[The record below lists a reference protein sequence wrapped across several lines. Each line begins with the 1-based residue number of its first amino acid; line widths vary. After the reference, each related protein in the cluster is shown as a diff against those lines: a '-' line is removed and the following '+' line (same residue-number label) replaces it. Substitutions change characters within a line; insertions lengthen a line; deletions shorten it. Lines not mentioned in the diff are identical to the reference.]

1 MLVFPKAK
9 INLGLN
15 ITGKRPDG
23 YHDIETVF
31 YPVNLCDALE
41 FVASPE
47 GAVMDTMTLTGI
59 ELPGN
64 SEDNLVLKALEILRK
79 KYPVP
84 YLRIHLHKSIPA
96 GAGLGGGSSDAACML
111 RSINKTFN
119 LHLSPDELQTYAA
132 SLGSDSPFFI
142 NCQPSFASGRG
153 EILRPVTIF
162 LNGLYLVLVNPGIM
176 ISTMEAYGNCV
187 PAVPE
192 KSLFETFRYPVSK
205 WKELVFNDFEK
216 TIFISHP
223 EIKSIKQAL
232 YGSGAVYSSMSG
244 SGSTV
249 YGIFYEKPSI
259 PGDLRKYVIYEG
271 EL

>member
-1 MLVFPKAK
+1 MVIFPKSK

-31 YPVNLCDALE
+31 YPVNFCDALE
-41 FVASPE
+41 FVAFPE
-47 GAVMDTMTLTGI
+47 GAAGDVMTLTGI

-64 SEDNLVLKALEILRK
+64 PEDNLVLKAVEILRN
-79 KYPVP
+79 KYPIP

-111 RSINKTFN
+111 RSLNKTFN
-119 LHLSPDELQTYAA
+119 LLLSSYELQAYAA
-132 SLGSDSPFFI
+132 KLGSDSPFFI

-153 EILRPVTIF
+153 EILKPVTIF
-162 LNGLYLVLVNPGIM
+162 LNGLYIVLVNPGIS
-176 ISTMEAYGNCV
+176 ISTREAYGNCV

-192 KSLFETFRYPVSK
+192 KSLYDKIRYPVSK
-205 WKELVFNDFEK
+205 WKELIFNDFEK
-216 TIFISHP
+216 TIFNSHP
-223 EIKSIKQAL
+223 EIESIKQAL
-232 YGSGAVYSSMSG
+232 YGSGALYSSMSG
-244 SGSTV
+244 SGSTI

-259 PGDLRKYVIYEG
+259 PGELRKYVIYEG